1 VTALTTIREALES
14 GQMFHEGLEALAQ
27 VEGNIESYRAEA
39 RQLRDLLARCS
50 DDRQRYYDALTNTAD
65 NLLARAQAE
74 LIMRD
79 NARREEERLDIAT
92 MHGDRAQAFNEAA
105 EVVLAVVTR
114 IELIGAAR

>member
-1 VTALTTIREALES
+1 MSALATIKEALES

-27 VEGNIESYRAEA
+27 VEANIASYRAEA

-50 DDRQRYYDALTNTAD
+50 DDRQRYYDALTNAAD
-65 NLLARAQAE
+65 NLLARVQAE

-79 NARREEERLDIAT
+79 NARRDGWLDTAT

-105 EVVLAVVTR
+105 AAVLAMRVEQIEAKVT
-114 IELIGAAR
+114 